1 MAIAVLHESTVE
13 DSGVKGTGQTKAF
26 SKDRRAEV
34 RLTAED
40 ASWLRSV
47 RLKYGSDV
55 RVVDVSTGGILVESD
70 GAPLEPQ
77 SNVVFELSGPTGTTL
92 APARVVRSQR
102 VEGGKCYQAACAF
115 KRPLS
120 IGALAAIARDE
131 SPAPATART
140 PAATPAPAPASALA
154 TRAAWQRV
162 VARFRD
168 GSVVRGYTN
177 DFHPSKTHLHLTPED
192 KPGETMYMAVSQLK
206 AVFFVR
212 EFAGDPS
219 RVERTEFSAGQ
230 HGRKVEVVFEDG
242 EVLRGTTLAYR
253 SDGNGF
259 FVQPADAE
267 SNNMRVFVSPL
278 ATVHVRFL

>member
-1 MAIAVLHESTVE
+1 MAIAVLHESAVE
-13 DSGVKGTGQTKAF
+13 DSGVNGAGQTKPC

-34 RLTAED
+34 RLSTED

-47 RLKYGSDV
+47 RLKYGSEV
-55 RVVDVSTGGILVESD
+55 RVLDVSTGGILVESD
-70 GAPLEPQ
+70 GALLEPQ

-92 APARVVRSQR
+92 APARVVRSQH
-102 VEGGKCYQAACAF
+102 VEGGKCFQAACAF

-131 SPAPATART
+131 SRATART
-140 PAATPAPAPASALA
+140 PAATPAPAPASAPA
-154 TRAAWQRV
+154 KGTAWQRV
-162 VARFRD
+162 VARFRN

-219 RVERTEFSAGQ
+219 RVERTEFSAAH

-267 SNNMRVFVSPL
+267 SNNMRVFVSPP
-278 ATVHVRFL
+278 ATVHVQFL